1 MARKLFISFLG
12 TTFYK
17 ECVYFDSAT
26 EEKFPK
32 TKYIQSAV
40 LEQIGAREWGAEDA
54 IRFFVTEQAF
64 KDNWDK
70 SKTTRLNNFT
80 NQEEKYTR
88 LEQVIENMHLKADWQ
103 VVRGIPEGR
112 NEQEMWEIFQKVYG
126 QMHEGDEL
134 YIDLTHAFRYLPM
147 LVLVLSNYAKF
158 LKHVTVKY
166 ISYGNYEARD
176 RSQEPNRAPIINLLA
191 LSYLQDWTSAATEY
205 LKHGYAEPLKDMTKK
220 SLVECFTNPES
231 TPEAKA
237 NAGLV
242 NRFATALETYTKDRI
257 VCRGKSISEGTIAKK
272 LDGKIQEI
280 EDKLKEYTGLEP
292 LNPIFETIRTDI
304 KVSDNVLENCVDAAK
319 WCFGK
324 QLYQQAITLLEE
336 GIVSFFCKRHG
347 ISLYDKDGRQL
358 VNNAFSIRKKKE
370 NLSVGPKDDY
380 QQKEEEIL
388 RDKLLANRELIDK
401 FGDISDLRNDYNHA
415 GFRAQHTP
423 SDTII
428 KNIGNDIEALN
439 KILKD
444 QSQDKADLQ
453 RVFINISN
461 HPSANWEE
469 AQLQAARQYG
479 DVVNYPFPQVPADA
493 TADNINALAERTAQ
507 RILELYPYTD
517 ITAHIMGEM
526 TFTFALVTQLKAHGI
541 RCVASC
547 TDRVAENLGNGDKLS
562 HFHFAQFREY

>member
-26 EEKFPK
+26 GEEFPK

-40 LEQIGAREWGAEDA
+40 LEQIGARDWSREDA
-54 IRFFVTEQAF
+54 VRFFVTDQAF
-64 KDNWDK
+64 EDNWDK
-70 SKTTRLNNFT
+70 RKTTRVNNFT
-80 NQEEKYTR
+80 KKEEKYTR
-88 LEQVIENMHLKADWQ
+88 LEQVIEDMKLQTDWQ
-103 VVRGIPEGR
+103 VVRGIPEGK

-126 QMHEGDEL
+126 QIHEGDEL
-134 YIDLTHAFRYLPM
+134 YIDMTHAFRYLPM

-231 TPEAKA
+231 TPETKA

-257 VCRGKSISEGTIAKK
+257 VCRGKSISNGTIAKR

-280 EDKLKEYTGLEP
+280 EEKLKEDTGLEP

-304 KVSDNVLENCVDAAK
+304 KVSNNVWENCVDAAR

-336 GIVSFFCKRHG
+336 GVVSFFCKRHG
-347 ISLYDKDGRQL
+347 ISLNDKDGRKL

-370 NLSVGPKDDY
+370 ILSLGPKDDN
-380 QQKEEEIL
+380 QQKVEEIL

-415 GFRAQHTP
+415 GFRAQDQP
-423 SDTII
+423 SDTVI
-428 KNIGNDIEALN
+428 KNIGNYIEALS

-444 QSQDKADLQ
+444 QSEDKADQQ

-461 HPSANWEE
+461 HPSANWEDN
-469 AQLQAARQYG
+469 QLLAARQYG
-479 DVVNYPFPQVPADA
+479 PVVDFPFPQVSADA
-493 TADNINALAERTAQ
+493 TASEITALAEQTAQ
-507 RILELYPYTD
+507 RILKDYPYTD

-526 TFTFALVTQLKAHGI
+526 TFTFALVSQLKAHGI

-562 HFHFAQFREY
+562 HFHFTQFREY

>member
-26 EEKFPK
+26 GEEFPK

-40 LEQIGAREWGAEDA
+40 LEQIGARDWSTEDA
-54 IRFFVTEQAF
+54 IRFFVTDQAF
-64 KDNWDK
+64 EDNWDK
-70 SKTTRLNNFT
+70 RKTTRVNNFT
-80 NQEEKYTR
+80 KKEEKYTR
-88 LEQVIENMHLKADWQ
+88 LEQVIEDMKLQTDWQ
-103 VVRGIPEGR
+103 VVRGIPEGK

-126 QMHEGDEL
+126 QIHEGDEL
-134 YIDLTHAFRYLPM
+134 YIDMTHAFRYLPM

-231 TPEAKA
+231 SPEDKA
-237 NAGLV
+237 NASIV
-242 NRFATALETYTKDRI
+242 NKFIYYLDSYTRDRI
-257 VCRGKSISEGTIAKK
+257 VCRGIYISEGVLAKR

-280 EDKLKEYTGLEP
+280 EEKLKDNTGLEP
-292 LNPIFETIRTDI
+292 LNPIFETIRGDI
-304 KVSDNVLENCVDAAK
+304 KVSDSVWENCLDAAK
-319 WCFGK
+319 WCYGK
-324 QLYQQAITLLEE
+324 RLYQQAITLLEE
-336 GIVSFFCKRHG
+336 GVVSFFCKRHG
-347 ISLYDKDGRQL
+347 ISLDDKNKRDL
-358 VNNAFSIRKKKE
+358 VNKAFSFRKKHTPESEWVVSDKQKVKE
-370 NLSVGPKDDY
+370 IM
-380 QQKEEEIL
+380 Q
-388 RDKLLANRELIDK
+388 DKLLSNHELIDR
-401 FGDISDLRNDYNHA
+401 FGDITDLRNDYNHA
-415 GFRAQHTP
+415 GFNPNKQKA
-423 SDTII
+423 DTIMNKVGSYI
-428 KNIGNDIEALN
+428 DAVGNILSGQGENV
-439 KILKD
+439 
-444 QSQDKADLQ
+444 ADLQ

-461 HPSANWEE
+461 HPSANWEDN
-469 AQLQAARQYG
+469 QLLAARQYG
-479 DVVNYPFPQVPADA
+479 PVVDFPFPQVSADA
-493 TADNINALAERTAQ
+493 TAGEITALAEQTAQ
-507 RILELYPYTD
+507 RILEEYPYTD

-526 TFTFALVTQLKAHGI
+526 TFTFALVTQMKVHGI

-562 HFHFAQFREY
+562 HFHFTQFREY